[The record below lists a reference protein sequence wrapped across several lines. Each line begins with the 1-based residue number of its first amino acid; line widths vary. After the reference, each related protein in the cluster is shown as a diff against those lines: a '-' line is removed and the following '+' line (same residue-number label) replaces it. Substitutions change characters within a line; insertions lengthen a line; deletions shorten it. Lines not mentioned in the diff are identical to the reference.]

1 MIEPPGTA
9 ALRHLHF
16 RASVHPPEGL
26 YIWQLFNARYT
37 DKFRGYKFAQVK
49 ESERSR

>member
-26 YIWQLFNARYT
+26 YIWQLFNARYIVCIYHT
-37 DKFRGYKFAQVK
+37 
-49 ESERSR
+49 ERNRIYEF

>member
-26 YIWQLFNARYT
+26 YIRQLLNARYIV
-37 DKFRGYKFAQVK
+37 RNCYVIIR
-49 ESERSR
+49 E